1 MKTPIYIDFDL
12 QTTYLSSNE
21 LDLNKIDPIDLYT
34 SALLANP
41 PFVNIQFILAPRY
54 YILIKSPKDQN
65 LATIKI
71 PIHKSSFSQLKNKIR
86 VLLNP
91 SLSYGINSSYKV
103 EYWEWIPNIGF
114 PEQPANKKIKEE
126 YWYVPTLDN
135 NFVPQFPF
143 PLHLN
148 EYQYW
153 ANREN
158 YNYPRLTTELI
169 TVTRTFDTVTNLVI
183 DTLDLTKPYIFC
195 FDNNNIVKFEEFIEL
210 EYFPFTE
217 ETQLWNFSKKLTSS
231 VLTRKSTIVDG
242 ELIDGITQTNIEY
255 VIPFNSSHL
264 IVTD

>member
-21 LDLNKIDPIDLYT
+21 LDLNKLDPIDLYT
-34 SALLANP
+34 SALLASP
-41 PFVNIQFILAPRY
+41 PFINIQFILAPRY
-54 YILIKSPKDQN
+54 YILIKSPADQN
-65 LATIKI
+65 LSTIKI

-103 EYWEWIPNIGF
+103 EYWEWVPNIGY
-114 PEQPANKKIKEE
+114 PEPPANKKIREE

-143 PLHLN
+143 HLHLN

-153 ANREN
+153 SNRDN
-158 YNYPRLTTELI
+158 YNYPRLTTELVTVNRTI
-169 TVTRTFDTVTNLVI
+169 DTINETVT
-183 DTLDLTKPYIFC
+183 DLIELSKPYIFC
-195 FDNNNIVKFEEFIEL
+195 FNNNNIIKFEENIEI
-210 EYFPFTE
+210 EYLPFTE

-231 VLTRKSTIVDG
+231 ILTRKSTMVNGD
-242 ELIDGITQTNIEY
+242 LIDGVTQTNIEY
-255 VIPFNSSHL
+255 IIPFDSSHL
-264 IVTD
+264 IISE